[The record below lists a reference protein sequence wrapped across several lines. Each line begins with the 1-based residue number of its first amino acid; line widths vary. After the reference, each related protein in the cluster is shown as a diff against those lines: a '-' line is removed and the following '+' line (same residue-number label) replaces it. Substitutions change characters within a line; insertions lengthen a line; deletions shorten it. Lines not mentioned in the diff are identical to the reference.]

1 MLEEVCIAKVA
12 TYPDAGQRLQ
22 GLRQINFIFGTNGSG
37 KTTISRVLADTASYP
52 TCSTIWNRG
61 RSVETLVYNSDFV
74 ERNFT
79 ERLRGIFTLGELE
92 AGKLQQIEEARLK
105 VSSYLDQIDKMK
117 LTLGSA
123 AEGTGKLGDLER
135 LRQAFEERCW
145 QIKSEHDAEFKR
157 AFEGVRSSKEKFC
170 GRLLAEAASNSSD
183 LRTVEDLRGKASSI
197 FADGATRITPL
208 ATFDSSP
215 LLSSETDPILEKR
228 VVGKDDIELAPLIR
242 RLGNSDWVRRGLHFV
257 EGAETPCP
265 FCQKTMEA
273 ELLQKLNDLFDETYS
288 ADIEAI
294 DTLRDVYATWAQ
306 GILQTSDA
314 ALNSGT
320 FIDADALRPLVHRLK
335 ALIDLNQTHI
345 DRKRRE
351 PSSRVKLEPV
361 GEAAR
366 AVSDIIEQ
374 ANVQISRH
382 NLLVENL
389 AVERATLTSE
399 IWRFVCDANKS
410 AIDEFVSNKANL
422 EKAIEGI
429 SNGLKSKATD
439 LGSAEKALA
448 DLEASVTSV
457 QPTVTEINGILASFG
472 FTSFRLATAGE
483 RNESYAIVRSDGS
496 NARST
501 LSEGER
507 SFISFLY
514 FYHLIRGN
522 MTATGVSGDRIVV
535 FDDPVSSL
543 DSDVLFIVSA
553 LIKRVLTEACSGTGR
568 IKQVFV
574 LTHNIYFHKEVTFDP
589 DRKAEKRSHETF
601 WIVRKTDDGSAIQG
615 YPNNPIRTSYELL
628 WQEVRNP
635 NRPALTI
642 QNVLRRIL
650 EHYFTILGNM
660 DKDSIIAKFN
670 GRDQQICASLFS
682 WINDGSHNFSDE
694 LYVSLDETTVEKYL
708 SVFKRIFDETGHGA
722 HYQMMLGPVPAI
734 EDEIPEETVAIA
746 TEMLEASGVLP
757 VTHEEAP

>member
-12 TYPDAGQRLQ
+12 TYPDAGQRLH
-22 GLRQINFIFGTNGSG
+22 GLGPINFIFGTNGSG

-52 TCSTIWNRG
+52 TCSTIWDRG
-61 RSVETLVYNSDFV
+61 RSVETLVYNCDFV

-92 AGKLQQIEEARLK
+92 AGKLQQIEEARQK
-105 VSSYLDQIDKMK
+105 VSGYLDQIDKLK
-117 LTLGSA
+117 LTLGTASD
-123 AEGTGKLGDLER
+123 GTGKLGDLKR
-135 LRQAFEERCW
+135 LRAAFEERCW
-145 QIKSEHDAEFKR
+145 QIKSEHDGEFKR
-157 AFEGVRSSKEKFC
+157 AFEGVRNAKEKFC
-170 GRLLAEAASNSSD
+170 DRVLDEAATNASN
-183 LRTVEDLRGKASSI
+183 LRALDDLRGKASSI
-197 FADGATRITPL
+197 FADGAARIAPL
-208 ATFDSSP
+208 ASFDSGRLISFE
-215 LLSSETDPILEKR
+215 SDPILEKR
-228 VVGKDDIELAPLIR
+228 VVGKEDIELAPLIR
-242 RLGNSDWVRRGLHFV
+242 RLGNSDWVRAGLHFV

-273 ELLQKLNDLFDETYS
+273 ELLQKLNDLFDETYI
-288 ADIEAI
+288 ADTESI
-294 DTLRDVYATWAQ
+294 DSLRDTYATRAQ
-306 GILQTSDA
+306 AILETSEA
-314 ALNSGT
+314 ALNSGS
-320 FIDADALRPLVHRLK
+320 FIDVDALRPLVDRLR
-335 ALIDLNQTHI
+335 AIIGLNQTHLE
-345 DRKRRE
+345 RKRRE
-351 PSSRVKLEPV
+351 PSSRVKLEPA

-366 AVSDIIEQ
+366 AVAEIIGQ
-374 ANVQISRH
+374 ANAEISRH
-382 NLLVENL
+382 NSLVENL
-389 AVERATLTSE
+389 IAERATLSSE
-399 IWRFVCDANKS
+399 IWRYICDANKS

-422 EKAIEGI
+422 DKAIEGI
-429 SNGLKSKATD
+429 SNGLKTKATD
-439 LGSAEKALA
+439 LALAEKALA

-457 QPTVTEINGILASFG
+457 QPTVIEINGILASFG

-483 RNESYAIVRSDGS
+483 RNESYAIVRDDGS

-553 LIKRVLTEACSGTGR
+553 LIKRVLAEACSGTGR

-601 WIVRKTDDGSAIQG
+601 WIVRKTKDGSAILG
-615 YPNNPIRTSYELL
+615 YPSNPIRTSYELL
-628 WQEVRNP
+628 WEEVRNP

-660 DKDSIIAKFN
+660 DKDSIIAKFD

-694 LYVSLDETTVEKYL
+694 LYVSLDETTVDKYL
-708 SVFKRIFDETGHGA
+708 SVFRRIFYATGHGA
-722 HYQMMLGPVPAI
+722 HYEMMLGPVPAT
-734 EDEIPEETVAIA
+734 ENEIPAETVAIA

-757 VTHEEAP
+757 VAHGDPP